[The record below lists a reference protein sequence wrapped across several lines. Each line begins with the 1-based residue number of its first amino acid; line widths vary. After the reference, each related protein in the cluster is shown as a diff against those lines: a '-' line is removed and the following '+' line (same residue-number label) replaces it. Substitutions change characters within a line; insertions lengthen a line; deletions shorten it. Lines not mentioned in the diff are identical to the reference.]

1 LDNTDV
7 DKSELYVLSP
17 KELVAGG
24 YPVPPFLDP
33 TVTLPDG
40 WKETKPALEPAK
52 RKRLIAVDCEM
63 VLTKSGSALARVSLI
78 DEGKRKETDTRA
90 TRTHFCWYGL

>member
-1 LDNTDV
+1 M
-7 DKSELYVLSP
+7 LSL
-17 KELVAGG
+17 KELAAGG

-33 TVTLPDG
+33 SVTLPDE

-78 DEGKRKETDTRA
+78 DEGNRKRNRPQIM
-90 TRTHFCWYGL
+90 THSRFPGMVCRGASVIR